1 MRELIEKHFHIQP
14 SLAITEVAVRL
25 RLVCQ
30 AVLEINEN
38 SAEECSE
45 LSKIHEYL
53 CSYKEVEITNF
64 RRADFHGELESH
76 PFSVTMMLIPAFNE
90 NHANFHQFKFQCVML
105 ARLYCSRGTDDYDA
119 YLQFYKTFIRN
130 NDAQLPFSTN
140 FVTRA
145 SIYEVQVELRK
156 VALNR
161 NNTELEK
168 LARYYQPP
176 RKPTSNEAHSN
187 GFNTAAKYL
196 RQRLQLNGDI
206 CADLIDAL
214 NKNGEHLASVLHI
227 TPELTK
233 LTGQEYS
240 IFQKKITGV
249 QRALYNAEV
258 APAWT
263 LAAAT
268 PSELTALLNHIDEN
282 LILEKFS
289 QIDATTSAYL
299 FIFFLKILGAP
310 KPLELVLINRGSP
323 KFSESM
329 IQASSIDYLLN
340 KRVKNELE
348 DARLT
353 VNARLIDVEGPAEES
368 QRLYY
373 YTSELITIRLP
384 EPLFS
389 LLQNALSHIDA
400 NRRHECEINYAFNI
414 NESDYNAWVNTQI
427 KTAGFAKFGITRSA
441 FERVFSQYARETI
454 PEATLNLLR
463 QQGTVQQHYILQ
475 FHREIATQINKAWG
489 SFIATVGFTR
499 ITRVDSVSHSEHLSH
514 AGSEMTLRS
523 SLLDE
528 ILAHS
533 VNSASQHLKTEAFHA
548 FNELAFYIYLRVAMT
563 VGLRPVA
570 EPFPNHEFYSSK
582 LGVMSV
588 KDKAVH
594 HEKERRLIVFTSKL
608 CELID
613 AHIAV
618 AEALASMLAISTPR
632 RIVSRISDSK
642 SWESFSSAFVNDKLT
657 QLLTAKVTNHSL
669 RHAAAQSF
677 LRSSITRGRFLQ
689 PALNLFLNHARSNAY
704 ALSNHSLLSISD
716 FITSQR
722 KQLEV
727 YDAHQHEND
736 AKALQL
742 LQHLTKEFKL

>member
-1 MRELIEKHFHIQP
+1 MRELIEKYFHIQP

-38 SAEECSE
+38 SAEERSE

-53 CSYKEVEITNF
+53 CSYKEAEITNF
-64 RRADFHGELESH
+64 RRAEFHGELESH
-76 PFSVTMMLIPAFNE
+76 PFSVTMMLIPAFDGS
-90 NHANFHQFKFQCVML
+90 HANFHQFKFQCAML

-130 NDAQLPFSTN
+130 NDAPLPFSTN

-168 LARYYQPP
+168 LARYFQPSREATP
-176 RKPTSNEAHSN
+176 NEAPSN
-187 GFNTAAKYL
+187 DFNTAAKYL
-196 RQRLQLNGDI
+196 RQRLQLDGDI
-206 CADLIDAL
+206 SADLIDAL

-227 TPELTK
+227 TPQLTK
-233 LTGQEYS
+233 LTSQEYS

-249 QRALYNAEV
+249 QRALYNAEL

-268 PSELTALLNHIDEN
+268 PAELAALLNHIDEN
-282 LILEKFS
+282 LLLEKFS

-299 FIFFLKILGAP
+299 FIFFLNILGAP
-310 KPLELVLINRGSP
+310 RPLELVLINRGSP

-340 KRVKNELE
+340 KRAKNELK

-400 NRRHECEINYAFNI
+400 NRRHECEISHAFGIDENNYNTWI
-414 NESDYNAWVNTQI
+414 NTQI
-427 KTAGFAKFGITRSA
+427 KKAGFTKFGITRST
-441 FERVFSQYARETI
+441 FEKVFLQYARENI
-454 PEATLNLLR
+454 PEATLNLLS
-463 QQGTVQQHYILQ
+463 QQGAVQQHYILQ
-475 FHREIATQINKAWG
+475 SHREIAKQINQAWG

-499 ITRVDSVSHSEHLSH
+499 VTRVDAVSHSEHLAH

-528 ILAHS
+528 ILAHR

-548 FNELAFYIYLRVAMT
+548 FNELAFYVYLRVAMS
-563 VGLRPVA
+563 VGLRPVTA
-570 EPFPNHEFYSSK
+570 PFPCRTHYSSK

-594 HEKERRLIVFTSKL
+594 HKKERRLIVLTSKL
-608 CELID
+608 CEMID

-618 AEALASMLAISTPR
+618 AEALASMLAITTPR
-632 RIVSRISDSK
+632 RIVSRITDSK
-642 SWESFSSAFVNDKLT
+642 SWESFSSGFVNDKLT
-657 QLLTAKVTNHSL
+657 QLLTAKITNHSL

-677 LRSSITRGRFLQ
+677 LRSSITQGQFLQ
-689 PALNLFLNHARSNAY
+689 SALNLFLNHSRSNAY
-704 ALSNHSLLSISD
+704 ALSNHSLLSITD

-727 YDAHQHEND
+727 YDAHHHEND

-742 LQHLTKEFKL
+742 LQRLIKEFKL

>member
-1 MRELIEKHFHIQP
+1 MRELIEKYFHIQP
-14 SLAITEVAVRL
+14 SLAITEVAARL
-25 RLVCQ
+25 RLVCE
-30 AVLEINEN
+30 AVLEINEI
-38 SAEECSE
+38 SAEERSE
-45 LSKIHEYL
+45 LSRIYEYL
-53 CSYKEVEITNF
+53 CSYKEAEITNF
-64 RRADFHGELESH
+64 RRTEFHGELESH
-76 PFSVTMMLIPAFNE
+76 PLSVTMMLIPAFGE
-90 NHANFHQFKFQCVML
+90 NHANFHQFKLLCAML
-105 ARLYCSRGTDDYDA
+105 ARLYLSRGTDDYEA

-130 NDAQLPFSTN
+130 NDAQLPFGAN

-168 LARYYQPP
+168 LSRYYQPS
-176 RKPTSNEAHSN
+176 REPTSKNAHSD
-187 GFNTAAKYL
+187 GFNAAAKYL
-196 RQRLQLNGDI
+196 RQRLQLDGDI
-206 CADLIDAL
+206 NADLVDAL

-233 LTGQEYS
+233 LTSQEYS
-240 IFQKKITGV
+240 IFQKKITGI

-263 LAAAT
+263 LSAAT
-268 PSELTALLNHIDEN
+268 PCELTALLNHIDKN

-289 QIDATTSAYL
+289 QIDAKTSAYL
-299 FIFFLKILGAP
+299 FIFFLKILGVP
-310 KPLELVLINRGSP
+310 RPLELMLINRGSP
-323 KFSESM
+323 KFSASM
-329 IQASSIDYLLN
+329 IQAGSIDYLLK

-353 VNARLIDVEGPAEES
+353 LNARLIDIEGPKEES
-368 QRLYY
+368 RRFHY

-384 EPLFS
+384 EPLIS
-389 LLQNALSHIDA
+389 LLQNSLSNIDA
-400 NRRHECEINYAFNI
+400 TRRHECEISYAFGIEEND
-414 NESDYNAWVNTQI
+414 SNAWINAQI
-427 KTAGFAKFGITRSA
+427 KSAGFAKFGITRSS
-441 FERVFSQYARETI
+441 FEKVFLQYAREAI
-454 PEATLNLLR
+454 PEATLNLLQ
-463 QQGTVQQHYILQ
+463 QQGSVQQHYLLQ
-475 FHREIATQINKAWG
+475 SHREIAKQINQAWG

-499 ITRVDSVSHSEHLSH
+499 VTRVDAVSHSEHLAH

-528 ILAHS
+528 ILMHS

-548 FNELAFYIYLRVAMT
+548 FNELAFYIYLRVSMT

-594 HEKERRLIVFTSKL
+594 HKKERRLIVLTSKL

-618 AEALASMLAISTPR
+618 AEGLASILAISTPIH
-632 RIVSRISDSK
+632 IVSRITDNK
-642 SWESFSSAFVNDKLT
+642 KWESFSSAFVNDKLT
-657 QLLTAKVTNHSL
+657 QLLTAKVTSHSL
-669 RHAAAQSF
+669 RHVAAQSF
-677 LRSSITRGRFLQ
+677 LRSSITQGQFLQ
-689 PALNLFLNHARSNAY
+689 SALNLFLNHSRSNAY
-704 ALSNHSLLSISD
+704 ALSNHSLLSITD

-727 YDAHQHEND
+727 YDAHHHEND

-742 LQHLTKEFKL
+742 LELLRKEFKL

>member
-1 MRELIEKHFHIQP
+1 MRELIEKHFNMQP

-25 RLVCQ
+25 SLVCK

-38 SAEECSE
+38 SAEERSE

-53 CSYKEVEITNF
+53 CSYKGAEITNF

-76 PFSVTMMLIPAFNE
+76 PFSVTMMLIPAFGE
-90 NHANFHQFKFQCVML
+90 SHASFHKFKFHCAML
-105 ARLYCSRGTDDYDA
+105 ARLYCSRGSDDYDA

-130 NDAQLPFSTN
+130 NDAPLPFSTN

-156 VALNR
+156 VSVNR
-161 NNTELEK
+161 NNAELEK
-168 LARYYQPP
+168 LARYYQPSRELVP
-176 RKPTSNEAHSN
+176 NKAPST

-196 RQRLQLNGDI
+196 RQRLQLDQDI
-206 CADLIDAL
+206 RADLIDAL

-227 TPELTK
+227 TPELTT
-233 LTGQEYS
+233 LTSQEYS
-240 IFQKKITGV
+240 IFQKKITGI

-263 LAAAT
+263 LSAAT
-268 PSELTALLNHIDEN
+268 PCELTELLNHIDKN

-299 FIFFLKILGAP
+299 FIFFLKILGVP
-310 KPLELVLINRGSP
+310 RPLDLMLINRGSP

-329 IQASSIDYLLN
+329 IEARSIDYLLK

-353 VNARLIDVEGPAEES
+353 LNARLIDIEGPKEES
-368 QRLYY
+368 RRFHH

-384 EPLFS
+384 EPLIS
-389 LLQNALSHIDA
+389 LLQNSLSHIDS
-400 NRRHECEINYAFNI
+400 NRRHECEMAHAFNI
-414 NESDYNAWVNTQI
+414 NENDYNAWVNTQI

-441 FERVFSQYARETI
+441 FERVFFQYARETI
-454 PEATLNLLR
+454 PEATLNLL
-463 QQGTVQQHYILQ
+463 QQRGAIQQHYLLQ
-475 FHREIATQINKAWG
+475 SHREIAKQINQAWG

-499 ITRVDSVSHSEHLSH
+499 ITRVDAVSHSEHLAH
-514 AGSEMTLRS
+514 AGSEMTLRN

-528 ILAHS
+528 ILTHS
-533 VNSASQHLKTEAFHA
+533 VNSASQHFKTEAFQA
-548 FNELAFYIYLRVAMT
+548 FNELAFYVYLRVAMS
-563 VGLRPVA
+563 VGLRPVTA
-570 EPFPNHEFYSSK
+570 PFPCRTHYSSK

-594 HEKERRLIVFTSKL
+594 HKKERRLIVLASKL

-613 AHIAV
+613 VHMVAADAIA
-618 AEALASMLAISTPR
+618 SKLAISMPKDM
-632 RIVSRISDSK
+632 VSRITDSK
-642 SWESFSSAFVNDKLT
+642 EWESFSSVYVNEKLGH
-657 QLLTAKVTNHSL
+657 LLGAQVKSHSF

-677 LRSSITRGRFLQ
+677 LRSSITQGQFLQ
-689 PALNLFLNHARSNAY
+689 SALNLFLNHARSNAY
-704 ALSNHSLLSISD
+704 SLSNYSLFSISD

-722 KQLEV
+722 KSIEL
-727 YDAHQHEND
+727 YDAHHQKND

-742 LQHLTKEFKL
+742 FNLIQKEFKL